1 MAASTSGALGVS
13 SDTHFLPFFRGSL
26 KSFVHRRLKS
36 LSGREREKER
46 ERERKR
52 EREKERERERERETY
67 IRFVVSQSDFG
78 EKRSLI

>member
-1 MAASTSGALGVS
+1 MGVS

-46 ERERKR
+46 ERERER
-52 EREKERERERERETY
+52 EREKERERETY